1 MEKKKSPVKKIILW
15 VLLFL
20 AILIAGNMILYIV
33 DETEYVVI
41 TRFGDPVRSYLRP
54 GLKIKWPEP
63 IEMITRYDNRLL
75 IYPVGEIEFLP
86 RDKKNVVVDS
96 YVVWRIEEPVVFL
109 KTVKNELGAE
119 ERLRDIVSSDLGII
133 IGRYDLAS
141 LIAIEKDKI
150 KLEKMMLEITRD
162 TDAKVR
168 DYGMKAEDVRIKVLN
183 FPEKNLPSVYRR
195 MRAEREKIAR
205 KYRSEGSGEAERI
218 RAEADK
224 EVDSIVSK
232 AYEEAQ
238 KVIGEGDAEAIRIY
252 ADAYKQDPEFYEL
265 IRTLEAY
272 GKFID
277 DKTTLILPSDA
288 RILKFLSSPESS
300 LSGKEKSK
308 P

>member
-1 MEKKKSPVKKIILW
+1 MERKNPVKKVILW
-15 VLLFL
+15 GILFL
-20 AILIAGNMILYIV
+20 FILVAGNMILYIV

-41 TRFGDPVRSYLRP
+41 TRFGDPVRADLRP
-54 GLKIKWPEP
+54 GLRIKWPEP
-63 IEMITRYDNRLL
+63 IEIITRYDNRLL

-86 RDKKNVVVDS
+86 RDKKNVIVDS
-96 YVVWRIEEPVVFL
+96 YVVWRIEEPIVFL

-119 ERLRDIVSSDLGII
+119 ERLRDIVSSDLGIV

-150 KLEKMMLEITRD
+150 RLEKMMAEITRD
-162 TDAKVR
+162 TDEKVR
-168 DYGMKAEDVRIKVLN
+168 DYGMKAEDVRIKILN

-195 MRAEREKIAR
+195 MRAERERIAR

-224 EVDSIVSK
+224 EVDRIVSE

-238 KVIGEGDAEAIRIY
+238 KIIGEGDAEAIRIY

-272 GKFID
+272 EKLID
-277 DKTTLILPSDA
+277 EKTTLILPSDA
-288 RILKFLSSPESS
+288 QLLKFLSSPGSF
-300 LSGKEKSK
+300 LPRKEEPK